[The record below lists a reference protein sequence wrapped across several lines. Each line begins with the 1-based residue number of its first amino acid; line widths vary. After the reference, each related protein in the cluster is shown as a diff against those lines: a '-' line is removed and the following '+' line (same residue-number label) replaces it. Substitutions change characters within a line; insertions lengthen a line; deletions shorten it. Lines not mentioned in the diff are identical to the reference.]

1 VVKKWI
7 TPILKREPQ
16 FPKNRLM
23 SFSKITIQTILLA
36 SRKKAWEHYTL
47 PEHIVNWNFASDDW
61 HCPKASNDLV
71 VGGKFSW
78 RMEAKDG
85 SFGFDFEGVFMEI
98 VPLEKLKYVFMDERE
113 AEISFSDLPEGTLVQ
128 IVFDA
133 ENENSL
139 ELQQAGWQSIFDNYK
154 SNTEK
159 S

>member
-1 VVKKWI
+1 M
-7 TPILKREPQ
+7 T
-16 FPKNRLM
+16 
-23 SFSKITIQTILLA
+23 FSKITIQAEILVA
-36 SRKKAWEHYTL
+36 KTKAWDYYTL
-47 PEHIVNWNFASDDW
+47 PEHIVNWNFASEDW
-61 HCPKASNDLV
+61 CCPTVSNDLV
-71 VGGKFSW
+71 AGGKFSW

-85 SFGFDFEGVFMEI
+85 SFGFDFEGVFTEI

-139 ELQQAGWQSIFDNYK
+139 ELQQAGWQSILDNYK
-154 SNTEK
+154 SHTEK